1 MSYIINKTDGSVLT
15 EIVDGTVDQTATDLT
30 LIGKNSSSYG
40 EFFNENLV
48 HLLENFA
55 NTSQPNKP
63 VAGQLWFDTGES
75 RLKVYDGSGFK
86 VSGGTIVA
94 PIIPSSIS
102 QGDIWIDSKRK
113 ILFFN
118 DGVSTIPANRSY
130 TASQGI
136 SGFEIID
143 VVDTNEVSHTVVL
156 LYCARVLLGV
166 FSKDAFTLANP
177 NDIPGFTGDINI
189 GFNSGSANGIQFH
202 TTATSAYNLID
213 GNGNLKS
220 ADNFLT
226 SAGDSSINGTL
237 TITNSTPIIL
247 GPATQNEIKVSDSSF
262 QLNSNKSNQNFQ
274 IGVKN
279 VNGLLPAIYV
289 NANSQRVGL
298 YTNSPTKTLDV
309 NGDARIRGSLTV
321 EGTTTTVNTTN
332 LVISDKL
339 IDLGASDSASNT
351 TANGGGIALK
361 AGSDGDKLLTWA
373 SSTSSWTSTENI
385 SIATG
390 KTYKING
397 VDVLSYSALGT
408 SVTSAL
414 GLTSI
419 GTQVSFRSGNVIIT
433 ANTIS
438 ASNVNGDIVL
448 SPNNLGTVNVSS
460 KKITNLA
467 APAAENDAVNYIT
480 LNNALQSQA
489 LGLSADCTGKLNNG
503 QIATDIITKIYPP
516 GNYLKQTICRIY
528 CTNVGFGTQTQVAKQ
543 YFINNSQAWEHFT
556 DL

>member
-30 LIGKNSSSYG
+30 LIGKNSSAYG
-40 EFFNENLV
+40 EFYNENLV

-63 VAGQLWFDTGES
+63 ITGQLWFDTGEG
-75 RLKVYDGSGFK
+75 RLKIYDGNGFK

-102 QGDIWIDSKRK
+102 QGDLWIDSKRK

-118 DGVSTIPANRSY
+118 DGVSTIPASRSY
-130 TASQGI
+130 TESQGI

-143 VVDTNEVSHTVVL
+143 VIDTNEVNHTVVL

-166 FSKDAFTLANP
+166 FSKDQFTLANP
-177 NDIPGFTGDINI
+177 NAIPGFTGEVKI
-189 GFNSGSANGIQFH
+189 GFNTGSATGIQFH

-220 ADNFLT
+220 ADNFL
-226 SAGDSSINGTL
+226 SNNSDSSISGTV
-237 TITNSTPIIL
+237 TITAGTPLIL
-247 GPATQNEIKVSDSSF
+247 GPATQNEIKISDASF

-289 NANSQRVGL
+289 NANNQRVGL

-309 NGDARIRGSLTV
+309 NGDARIRGDLVV
-321 EGTTTTVNTTN
+321 EGTTTTINTTN

-339 IDLGASDSASNT
+339 VELGATSVPTNT
-351 TANGGGIALK
+351 TATGGGISLQ
-361 AGSDGDKLLTWA
+361 AGLDGDKTLTWITG
-373 SSTSSWTSTENI
+373 TSSWTSSENVNLAI
-385 SIATG
+385 G

-397 VDVLSYSALGT
+397 SDVLSATALGLG
-408 SVTSAL
+408 VTSAL
-414 GLTSI
+414 GVTSL
-419 GTQVSFRSGNVIIT
+419 GTQVTFRSGNITIT

-438 ASNVNGDIVL
+438 ASNVNGDVIL
-448 SPNNLGTVNVSS
+448 NPNGLGTINANS

-467 APAAENDAVNYIT
+467 APTLNGDAVNYLT
-480 LNNALQSQA
+480 LNNALQSQS
-489 LGLSADCTGKLNNG
+489 LGLAADTAGRNNVLIAS
-503 QIATDIITKIYPP
+503 QIIAKIYPAS
-516 GNYLKQTICRIY
+516 NYLENTVCRIY
-528 CTNVGFGTQTQVAKQ
+528 CSDTGVTKQ
-543 YFINNSQAWEHFT
+543 YKVNATSAWIYDT
-556 DL
+556 DV

>member
-30 LIGKNSSSYG
+30 LIGKNSSAYG
-40 EFFNENLV
+40 EFYNENLV

-55 NTSQPNKP
+55 NTSQPNNP
-63 VAGQLWFDTGES
+63 IPGQLWFDTSEG
-75 RLKVYDGSGFK
+75 RLKIYDGNGFK

-102 QGDIWIDSKRK
+102 QGDLWIDSKRK
-113 ILFFN
+113 ILLFN
-118 DGVSTIPANRSY
+118 DGVSTIPASRSY

-143 VVDTNEVSHTVVL
+143 VTDINEVSHTVVL

-166 FSKDAFTLANP
+166 FSKDQFTLANP
-177 NDIPGFTGDINI
+177 TAIPGYSGEIKI
-189 GFNSGSANGIQFH
+189 GFNTGSATGIQFH

-220 ADNFLT
+220 ADNFL
-226 SAGDSSINGTL
+226 SNNSDSSIAG
-237 TITNSTPIIL
+237 TITITDTTPLIL
-247 GPATQNEIKVSDSSF
+247 GPATQNEIKVSDASF

-289 NANSQRVGL
+289 SANTQRVGL
-298 YTNSPTKTLDV
+298 YTNTPTQTLDV
-309 NGDARIRGSLTV
+309 NGNARIRGNLIV
-321 EGTTTTVNTTN
+321 EGATTTVNTTN

-339 IDLGASDSASNT
+339 VELGASDVASNT
-351 TANGGGIALK
+351 TATGGGIALK
-361 AGSDGDKLLTWA
+361 AGLDGDKTLTWI
-373 SSTSSWTSTENI
+373 SGTTSWTSSENFNLAI
-385 SIATG
+385 G

-397 VDVLSYSALGT
+397 TDVLSSTALGLG
-408 SVTSAL
+408 VTSAL
-414 GLTSI
+414 GITSL
-419 GTQVSFRSGNVIIT
+419 GTQVTFRSGNITIT

-438 ASNVNGDIVL
+438 ASNVNGDVIL
-448 SPNNLGTVNVSS
+448 NPNGLGTINANS

-467 APAAENDAVNYIT
+467 APTLNNDAVNYLT

-489 LGLSADCTGKLNNG
+489 LGLAADTAGRNNVLIAS
-503 QIATDIITKIYPP
+503 QIIAKVYPA
-516 GNYLKQTICRIY
+516 GNYLENTVCRIY
-528 CTNVGFGTQTQVAKQ
+528 CSDTGVTKQ
-543 YFINNSQAWEHFT
+543 YKVNSTSTWIYDT
-556 DL
+556 DV

>member
-30 LIGKNSSSYG
+30 LIGKNSSAYG
-40 EFFNENLV
+40 EFYNENLV

-55 NTSQPNKP
+55 NTSQPNNP
-63 VAGQLWFDTGES
+63 ITGQLWFDTSEG
-75 RLKVYDGSGFK
+75 RLKIYDGNGFK

-102 QGDIWIDSKRK
+102 QGDLWIDSKRK
-113 ILFFN
+113 ILLFN
-118 DGVSTIPANRSY
+118 DGVSTIPASRSY

-143 VVDTNEVSHTVVL
+143 VTDINEVSHTVVL

-166 FSKDAFTLANP
+166 FSKDQFTLANP
-177 NDIPGFTGDINI
+177 TAIPGFSGEIKI
-189 GFNSGSANGIQFH
+189 GFNTGSATGIQFH

-220 ADNFLT
+220 ADNFL
-226 SAGDSSINGTL
+226 SNNSDSSIAG
-237 TITNSTPIIL
+237 TITITDTTPLIL
-247 GPATQNEIKVSDSSF
+247 GPATQNEIKVSDASF

-289 NANSQRVGL
+289 SANTQRVGL
-298 YTNSPTKTLDV
+298 YTNTPTQTLDV
-309 NGDARIRGSLTV
+309 NGNARIRGDLIV
-321 EGTTTTVNTTN
+321 EGATTTVNTTN

-339 IDLGASDSASNT
+339 VELGASDVASNT
-351 TANGGGIALK
+351 TATGGGIALK
-361 AGSDGDKLLTWA
+361 AGLDGDKTLTWI
-373 SSTSSWTSTENI
+373 SGTTSWTSSENFNLAI
-385 SIATG
+385 G

-397 VDVLSYSALGT
+397 TDVLSSTALGLG
-408 SVTSAL
+408 VTSAL
-414 GLTSI
+414 GVTSL
-419 GTQVSFRSGNVIIT
+419 GTQVTFRSGNITIT

-438 ASNVNGDIVL
+438 ASNVNGDVIL
-448 SPNNLGTVNVSS
+448 NPNGLGTINANS

-467 APAAENDAVNYIT
+467 APTLNADAVNYLT

-489 LGLSADCTGKLNNG
+489 LGLAADTAGRNNVLIAS
-503 QIATDIITKIYPP
+503 QIIAKVYPA
-516 GNYLKQTICRIY
+516 GNYLENTVCRIY
-528 CTNVGFGTQTQVAKQ
+528 CSDTGVTKQ
-543 YFINNSQAWEHFT
+543 YKVNSTSTWIYDT
-556 DL
+556 DV

>member
-15 EIVDGTVDQTATDLT
+15 EIIDGTVDQTATDLT
-30 LIGKNSSSYG
+30 LIGKNSSAYG

-63 VAGQLWFDTGES
+63 IVGQLWFDTAEG
-75 RLKVYDGSGFK
+75 RLKIYDGNGFK

-102 QGDIWIDSKRK
+102 QGDLWIDSKRK
-113 ILFFN
+113 ILYFN
-118 DGVSTIPANRSY
+118 DGVSTIPASRSY
-130 TASQGI
+130 TESQGI

-143 VVDTNEVSHTVVL
+143 VIDTNEVNHTVIL

-166 FSKDAFTLANP
+166 FSKDQFTLANP
-177 NDIPGFTGDINI
+177 NAIPGFSGEIKI
-189 GFNSGSANGIQFH
+189 GFNTGTATGIQFH

-220 ADNFLT
+220 ADNFL
-226 SAGDSSINGTL
+226 SNNSDSSIAGTV
-237 TITNSTPIIL
+237 TITAGTPLIL
-247 GPATQNEIKVSDSSF
+247 GPATQNEIKVSDASF

-289 NANSQRVGL
+289 NANNQRVGL

-309 NGDARIRGSLTV
+309 NGDARIRGDLVV
-321 EGTTTTVNTTN
+321 EGTTTTINTTN
-332 LVISDKL
+332 VVIQDKN
-339 IDLGASDSASNT
+339 IILGQPISPTLPTNT
-351 TANGGGIALK
+351 TATGGGITLS
-361 AGSDGDKLLTWA
+361 AGADGDKTLTWITG
-373 SSTSSWTSTENI
+373 TSSWTSSENLNLV
-385 SIATG
+385 AG
-390 KTYKING
+390 KTFKIG
-397 VDVLSYSALGT
+397 GIDVLSSSALGIGI
-408 SVTSAL
+408 TSAL
-414 GLTSI
+414 GITSL
-419 GTQVSFRSGNVIIT
+419 GAQVTFRSGNIIIT

-438 ASNVNGDIVL
+438 SANINGDVIL
-448 SPNNLGTVNVSS
+448 NPNGLGTINANG

-467 APAAENDAVNYIT
+467 APASNGDAVNYLT

-489 LGLSADCTGKLNNG
+489 LGLAADTAGRNNVLIAS
-503 QIATDIITKIYPP
+503 QIIAKIYPAS
-516 GNYLKQTICRIY
+516 NYLENTVCRIY
-528 CTNVGFGTQTQVAKQ
+528 CSDTGITKQ
-543 YFINNSQAWEHFT
+543 YKVNATSAWVYDT
-556 DL
+556 DV